1 MIRQALLSAALA
13 FVFGAAS
20 MAPAAAAPPV
30 PARAALSEAQDSV
43 KVDVRHRRHLRIYD
57 GYGHQSYGGYGHESY
72 SGHRHYRPY
81 RHFRPRHG
89 FSFGIVIGPRYHRP
103 YYDPF
108 YAPRYVVRPRYH
120 HRHAVRIGNP
130 HIRWCYNRYR
140 SYDRWSNTFQP
151 YHGRRRVCV
160 SPYY

>member
-1 MIRQALLSAALA
+1 MIRQAFLSAALA
-13 FVFGAAS
+13 FAFGAAG

-30 PARAALSEAQDSV
+30 PAKAALSEAQDSV
-43 KVDVRHRRHLRIYD
+43 KVDVWHRRHIGIYD
-57 GYGHQSYGGYGHESY
+57 PFYHP
-72 SGHRHYRPY
+72 R

-89 FSFGIVIGPRYHRP
+89 FSFGIVIGRPGYYAPRYN

-108 YAPRYVVRPRYH
+108 PSYRPYRLIRPHYH
-120 HRHAVRIGNP
+120 HRRVIRIADP
-130 HIRWCYNRYR
+130 HMRWCYNRYR
-140 SYDRWSNTFQP
+140 SYDRYSNTFQP